1 MKILVMGLPS
11 AGKTFLA
18 SELQELLQCAWYNAD
33 KVREMANDWDF
44 SDDARLR
51 QAARM
56 KNLADF
62 EKGEGRTVICDFV
75 CPTEMT
81 RHIFDAD
88 YTIWVDT
95 IDKSK
100 FEDTNNIFEPPK
112 KFDARIN
119 VWLTK
124 DEIKERFKC
133 LIEK

>member
-18 SELQELLQCAWYNAD
+18 RELQELLQCAWYNAD

-44 SDDARLR
+44 SDSARLR

-62 EKGEGRTVICDFV
+62 EKGEGNTVICDFV

-81 RHIFDAD
+81 RYIFDAD
-88 YTIWVDT
+88 YIIWVDT

-112 KFDARIN
+112 NCDTRIN